1 MKTKHIQKQLD
12 FFVRDKAHHAYRKPA
27 GDAHA
32 LAAELAAQG
41 LDDMQR
47 SVARL
52 RYVLAQETPVVFP
65 DERITLLRTVRTIPE
80 IHTEEEDRQLH
91 ETHAFHENGRV
102 FNMCPDYGMLM
113 ADGFTKKAE
122 KIRTQLEK
130 AETAEQKEFL
140 QAMLD
145 VLSIVTDFAARYREE
160 ALRVGNQ
167 TVADTLSK
175 IPANAPETLLEAL
188 QFLRLLHYAMWC
200 NGNYHN
206 TIGRIDQFLYPY
218 YRHDLDA
225 GLLTKDGALELLE
238 EFFVSCNRDSDL
250 YIGIQQGD
258 NGQSVV
264 LGGRNPEGKSMYNEL
279 SEMALNAS
287 YELALIDPKINMRVD
302 ANTPLEIFEMGSRLT
317 KIGLGFP
324 QYSNDD
330 VVIPSLVEKGYD
342 PADACE
348 YVVAAC
354 WEFIIPKCALDVP
367 NIDAMSLAD
376 CVNECVADLETCE
389 KFDDFYALV
398 ESEIRRRAATMG
410 ERHKNIFMKPS
421 PIMSAFSQGAL
432 ESGRDISFGLKYNN
446 YGVHGTGIATAVD
459 SLAAIKKYCF
469 NEKSVGK
476 RELVDALKS
485 DFEGN
490 ENLLKKLRQQAPKMG
505 TDDDFA
511 DALAVR
517 LLDSFAGAFKDMR
530 NDRGGRYRVG
540 TGSAMFYIAHG
551 IGLGATADGR
561 RKDEVLPA
569 NYSPSLFIKQKGPIS
584 VVKSFAKPHLKNVA
598 NGGPLTLEFDSSVF
612 RNDESVRKL
621 AMLVRTFI
629 ALGGHQLQLNTVDR
643 DKLLDAKAHPEKY
656 PHLIVRVWGW
666 SGYFVELDECYQD
679 HVIRRIEFA
688 L

>member
-258 NGQSVV
+258 NGQTIV
-264 LGGRNPEGKSMYNEL
+264 LGGSNADGSDAYNEL
-279 SEMALNAS
+279 SELCLLAS
-287 YELALIDPKINMRVD
+287 RDLCLIDPKVNLRVHK
-302 ANTPLEIFEMGSRLT
+302 NTPLSVYELATTLT
-317 KIGLGFP
+317 KKGLGFP
-324 QYSNDD
+324 QYTNDEI
-330 VVIPSLVEKGYD
+330 VVPALLRWGYD
-342 PADACE
+342 KADA
-348 YVVAAC
+348 YNYTLAAC
-354 WEFIIPKCALDVP
+354 WEILVP
-367 NIDAMSLAD
+367 GYMDLVNWDSLNFPQVRAGR
-376 CVNECVADLETCE
+376 L
-389 KFDDFYALV
+389 
-398 ESEIRRRAATMG
+398 RAAAQV
-410 ERHKNIFMKPS
+410 R
-421 PIMSAFSQGAL
+421 
-432 ESGRDISFGLKYNN
+432 
-446 YGVHGTGIATAVD
+446 
-459 SLAAIKKYCF
+459 
-469 NEKSVGK
+469 
-476 RELVDALKS
+476 
-485 DFEGN
+485 
-490 ENLLKKLRQQAPKMG
+490 NL
-505 TDDDFA
+505 
-511 DALAVR
+511 
-517 LLDSFAGAFKDMR
+517 
-530 NDRGGRYRVG
+530 
-540 TGSAMFYIAHG
+540 
-551 IGLGATADGR
+551 
-561 RKDEVLPA
+561 
-569 NYSPSLFIKQKGPIS
+569 
-584 VVKSFAKPHLKNVA
+584 
-598 NGGPLTLEFDSSVF
+598 
-612 RNDESVRKL
+612 
-621 AMLVRTFI
+621 
-629 ALGGHQLQLNTVDR
+629 
-643 DKLLDAKAHPEKY
+643 
-656 PHLIVRVWGW
+656 
-666 SGYFVELDECYQD
+666 
-679 HVIRRIEFA
+679 
-688 L
+688 